1 MALSIKNQERRHNTL
16 PKILH
21 LLSDRNVGGIKS
33 TSGSLTNS
41 RLKEKFE
48 FLFLTESEALKNLS
62 QIKPDVVIWHDPCN
76 WRSLWRL
83 LKLRFATKLL
93 IHEHHYSESFEQW
106 KVRSPW
112 RFHIMLRFAYGLA
125 HQVVAISQGQ
135 QKWMRSH
142 RLVNLQKLTTIQQ
155 CRTLD
160 EFLNLPLKSIDTP
173 LVFGAYGRFNQ
184 QKGFDTLLR
193 AMPKVDHSQIQL
205 LVGGYGEQ
213 EDLLKSLAGN
223 DSRIQFLGSITDVPS
238 FLEKCDVIIIP
249 SNWEPWGNVCLES
262 KAAAKAVIVSQVDG
276 LTEQVNGCGLLVPA
290 NNPEALAAAITQVCT
305 MPRSQIESWGL
316 QGRMDV
322 QNDWEEYMTAWE
334 ALLLDLCN
342 R

>member
-1 MALSIKNQERRHNTL
+1 MTSSINSPERK

-41 RLKEKFE
+41 RLKEEFE

-62 QIKPDVVIWHDPCN
+62 TIKPDVVIWHDPCS

-112 RFHIMLRFAYGLA
+112 RFHLMLRFAYGLA
-125 HQVVAISQGQ
+125 HKVVTISQGQ
-135 QKWMRSH
+135 LKWMRSH
-142 RLVNLQKLTTIQQ
+142 RLVNPKKLDTIKQ
-155 CRTLD
+155 CPTLD
-160 EFLNLPLKSIDTP
+160 EFLTLPLKSVDATLI
-173 LVFGAYGRFNQ
+173 LGAYGRFNQ

-193 AMPKVDHSQIQL
+193 AMPKVPNPQIQL
-205 LVGGYGEQ
+205 LIGGYGEQ
-213 EDLLKSLAGN
+213 EDLLKSLAG
-223 DSRIQFLGSITDVPS
+223 DDPRIHFLGSISDVPS

-262 KAAAKAVIVSQVDG
+262 KAAAKTVVVSKVDG
-276 LTEQVNGCGLLVPA
+276 LVEQVNDCGLLVPA
-290 NNPEALAAAITQVCT
+290 NNPEALAAAIRQVCE
-305 MPRSQIESWGL
+305 MPRSQLEAWGL

-322 QNDWEEYMTAWE
+322 QNAWEEYMTAWE
-334 ALLLDLCN
+334 VLLSDLCKN
-342 R
+342 